1 MLYLIQNT
9 VLKLWSMWSGL
20 FSLLP
25 YGDQVA
31 FGALMVLVAISAKL
45 IFGKE
50 TA

>member
-9 VLKLWSMWSGL
+9 VLKLWSIWSGL

-25 YGDQVA
+25 YSDQFA
-31 FGALMVLVAISAKL
+31 AGALIVLVAISAKL
-45 IFGKE
+45 IFGGE